1 MALFPKREKS
11 TASTESAAMIKEGLL
26 PLPQSGLRR
35 NYLGF
40 WNIAAQS
47 IANIAPSATPA
58 LIVPLVFGITG
69 NGAWMAYGFATVAL
83 LLVATNINVFAHRS
97 ASPGAL
103 YTFVAQGL
111 GPTWGVISGWSLV
124 IAYTIIGS
132 SVLAG
137 LANYVTVLAHRFMGD
152 GFDFGLTVGAML
164 IGGLVAWFL
173 AYRDV
178 KLSTQFMLA
187 TEFVSIS
194 IIMVLVFIFFAQHKR
209 LIDPAQFVFAGLNA
223 SGLRQGLVLA
233 IFSFVGF
240 ESATALGHEA
250 KNPKHSIPASVLFT
264 VIATGA
270 YFVISSYTLVTA
282 FHGHRPTLDQSNAP
296 LDVLSQLVGIPLLGP
311 LVDVGIT
318 IGFFACALACVT
330 AGARILYAMSRHGL
344 FHQAASA
351 THPTHETPHVAVSI
365 ASLIVILV
373 PLIMLFARV
382 KVLDIYGITGT
393 LSTFGLLLPYILV
406 SIAAPLYLRARGEP
420 SGVATIVAILSVIA
434 MLVPVVGSVYPV
446 PAPPYNILPYIFV
459 ALLLVGLARFLYLR
473 GKQPTIVSAIQAD
486 LVSEVEELS
495 A

>member
-1 MALFPKREKS
+1 
-11 TASTESAAMIKEGLL
+11 MIKEGLL
-26 PLPQSGLRR
+26 PTPQSGLRR

-58 LIVPLVFGITG
+58 LIVPLVFGFTG
-69 NGAWMAYGFATVAL
+69 NGLWVAYTFATVAM

-97 ASPGAL
+97 VSPGAL

-137 LANYVTVLAHRFMGD
+137 LANYVAVLAHRFINTD
-152 GFDFGLTVGAML
+152 YDFGLTIVAML
-164 IGGLVAWFL
+164 AGGLIAWLL

-178 KLSTQFMLA
+178 KLSTQFMLG

-194 IIMVLVFIFFAQHKR
+194 IIMLLVVLFFTHHR
-209 LIDPAQFVFAGLNA
+209 FIDPPQLAFSTLNA
-223 SGLRQGLVLA
+223 NGLAQGLVLA

-250 KNPKHSIPASVLFT
+250 NNPKRSIPLSVLFT
-264 VIATGA
+264 VIATGV
-270 YFVISSYTLVTA
+270 YFVITSYTLVNA
-282 FHGHRPTLDQSNAP
+282 FHGRTPTLDQSNAP
-296 LDVLSQLVGIPLLGP
+296 LDVLSQLVGIPWLGL

-344 FHQAASA
+344 IHSAASM
-351 THPTHETPHVAVSI
+351 THKTHATPHIAVSI
-365 ASLIVILV
+365 TSIIVIVV
-373 PLIMLFARV
+373 PLIMLFARF

-406 SIAAPLYLRARGEP
+406 SIAAPVYLRQRGEP
-420 SGVATIVAILSVIA
+420 FGVPTIISVLSLIA
-434 MLVPVVGSVYPV
+434 LFFTVKGSIYPV
-446 PAPPYNILPYIFV
+446 PAAPYNFLPYIFV
-459 ALLLVGLARFLYLR
+459 GLLLIGLVRFVYVSK
-473 GKQPTIVSAIQAD
+473 KQPRLIESIQAD
-486 LVSEVEELS
+486 LASEVEELS